1 MTRAGPGA
9 RARRIA
15 AAVRDATTAPIG
27 SVLSVRTRDP
37 LVVLTFDDGPDVRGT
52 PEVLTALE
60 AAGAGATFFVLL
72 SRVRRH
78 PELLAEVV
86 SRGHEIGLHG
96 LDHQALPDLRR
107 SFGPRYVAE
116 RLRDARAELEA
127 ACGSPVRWYRPP
139 YGRQGFADWRA
150 IRGAGMTSVLW
161 NRTSHDW
168 REATPDERMT
178 VATADIKRGS
188 VLLCH
193 DGIAG
198 PDDGVQDPA
207 PPEVARGELVAGI
220 LGKYA
225 IRGLTG
231 VSLGTA
237 IARGGTPHRAMRF
250 SR

>member
-1 MTRAGPGA
+1 MTRAGA
-9 RARRIA
+9 AAKARRLA
-15 AAVRDATTAPIG
+15 ATVRDATTAPIG
-27 SVLSVRTRDP
+27 SVLSVRTRNP

-52 PEVLTALE
+52 PEVLQALE

-107 SFGPRYVAE
+107 RCGPRYVAD
-116 RLRDARAELEA
+116 RLRDAKAELEA
-127 ACGSPVRWYRPP
+127 VCGSPVRWYRPP
-139 YGRQGFADWRA
+139 YGRQTFADWRA

-168 REATPDERMT
+168 RDAAPDERIAL
-178 VATADIKRGS
+178 ATDDIKRGS

-198 PDDGVQDPA
+198 PADGVHDPA

-220 LGKYA
+220 LREYA
-225 IRGLTG
+225 IQGLTA

-237 IARGGTPHRAMRF
+237 VEVGGTPHRAMRF